1 MASVTQI
8 VVNHI
13 VYVKLQSALSVPHF
27 TPYHAIYFITIVQYQ
42 KLQTAYAMYSMYTT
56 RN

>member
-42 KLQTAYAMYSMYTT
+42 KLHNSLCNVFM
-56 RN
+56 

>member
-13 VYVKLQSALSVPHF
+13 VYLKLQSALSVPHF
-27 TPYHAIYFITIVQYQ
+27 TPYHAIDFITIIHYG
-42 KLQTAYAMYSMYTT
+42 KLHNSLCNIFM
-56 RN
+56 